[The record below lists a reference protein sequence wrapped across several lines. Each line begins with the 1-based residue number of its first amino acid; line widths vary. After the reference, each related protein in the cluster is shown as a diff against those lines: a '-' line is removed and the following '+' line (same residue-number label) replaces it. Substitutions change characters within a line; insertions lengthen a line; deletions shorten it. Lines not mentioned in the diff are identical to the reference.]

1 MRVLPLALLLV
12 AACGP
17 WIGVSDGDIDTDDP
31 PPPPPPTTGDDEPT
45 EGPAHVQWT
54 LEPGGCGGLYGVV
67 LLADGGLVAVGERAE
82 DDSADPRPWVV
93 RHAADGDTV
102 WSRVYD
108 ELPETGAFSAVD
120 RAAEDAV
127 VAVGLVGEDDQV
139 RPLLARI
146 AVADG
151 ALVWSRE
158 GEPETGGLYGAAW
171 SEGQAS
177 LWGVGTSAG
186 DLLVARYDAEG
197 ALTTTFPSVQG
208 GFSPAVGYAAA
219 LAGDDLVVCG
229 RKPNDDEGARLWLG
243 RLDVEGQAVW
253 SMEGPD
259 PGPGAVSDC
268 WDVAVGPEEAVVAAE
283 SGYFGARATH
293 FDAGGAAGWEYWE
306 PNAGVQAVDIAAD
319 GTVWLAGWRRT
330 VQPGDVLPVRR
341 GWLRSITAEGLD
353 VSHVEI
359 DIDHVSPRD
368 LKLHPEGGSV
378 IVGQR
383 LFPDACTAPW
393 LARTEP

>member
-1 MRVLPLALLLV
+1 MA
-12 AACGP
+12 
-17 WIGVSDGDIDTDDP
+17 
-31 PPPPPPTTGDDEPT
+31 
-45 EGPAHVQWT
+45 
-54 LEPGGCGGLYGVV
+54 
-67 LLADGGLVAVGERAE
+67 
-82 DDSADPRPWVV
+82 
-93 RHAADGDTV
+93 
-102 WSRVYD
+102 
-108 ELPETGAFSAVD
+108 
-120 RAAEDAV
+120 
-127 VAVGLVGEDDQV
+127 
-139 RPLLARI
+139 
-146 AVADG
+146 
-151 ALVWSRE
+151 
-158 GEPETGGLYGAAW
+158 
-171 SEGQAS
+171 
-177 LWGVGTSAG
+177 
-186 DLLVARYDAEG
+186 
-197 ALTTTFPSVQG
+197 
-208 GFSPAVGYAAA
+208 
-219 LAGDDLVVCG
+219 
-229 RKPNDDEGARLWLG
+229 
-243 RLDVEGQAVW
+243 
-253 SMEGPD
+253 GPD